1 MDSAANA
8 WRVTARAAALSPTT
22 VLQLSASNGKLK
34 KNPRQITDGD
44 FYLLTTAAMKRLS
57 LRIGQDCGTW
67 HNGHRAAA
75 EDSSFQVL

>member
-1 MDSAANA
+1 MESAANA
-8 WRVTARAAALSPTT
+8 WRVTARVVYCRLRLCCSS
-22 VLQLSASNGKLK
+22 LQVMVNLK

-57 LRIGQDCGTW
+57 LRIGQDCETW

-75 EDSSFQVL
+75 GDSSFQVL